1 MTKFALKKISSNMDR
16 KELLHTNGYWVAQ
29 IQIELYNQL
38 SDYMKKHH
46 LNRSQLAEKLGVT
59 KGYVSQILNGDFN
72 HRLSTLVDLSLAMGK
87 APIIQFSDLDKIIE
101 NPPHVSNSIHETRD
115 DTPKNLK
122 AS

>member
-1 MTKFALKKISSNMDR
+1 MNR
-16 KELLHTNGYWVAQ
+16 QELLQTKGYWVAK

-87 APIIQFSDLDKIIE
+87 APVIQFADLDKIIE
-101 NPPHVSNSIHETRD
+101 NPPHVSKSIQETGD